1 MKVKTYNVSRHGFTK
16 KVADV
21 LAAEDILAA
30 KLRFMTKFEVQVG
43 ACITFMKD
51 DAKSESEKETKLIS
65 LAKKSV
71 QALAI
76 LADLEIGR
84 NGFHGADVVNVGWD
98 ELYLTFTGMHDCP
111 NSAKRRYA
119 GIEYGEAADCG
130 CSGYGPFCGPFS
142 PPVTGVVLL
151 TTISL
156 LEHISSSVV
165 GYVRQDNYDD
175 RSTCPVCSLAMM
187 NYFVNVL
194 YNTEPRNG
202 LKVPLHLL
210 MSTSRPQEG
219 FVFPRL
225 IPIKIKRTSEGKGKA
240 GFLEHRFD
248 DEVNVQFDRQIVKD
262 QVEQ

>member
-1 MKVKTYNVSRHGFTK
+1 MKVKTYNVRHGFTK

-21 LAAEDILAA
+21 LAAEDILVA
-30 KLRFMTKFEVQVG
+30 KLKFMNQLKVPLGE
-43 ACITFMKD
+43 CITFMKD
-51 DAKSESEKETKLIS
+51 DAKSEAEKETKLVS
-65 LAKKSV
+65 LAKKCV
-71 QALAI
+71 QPLSI
-76 LADLEIGR
+76 LADMEIGR
-84 NGFHGADVVNVGWD
+84 NGFHRADVVNVGWD

-111 NSAKRRYA
+111 NTAKRRYA

-165 GYVRQDNYDD
+165 GFVRLDNYNN

-194 YNTEPRNG
+194 YNTEPRTG
-202 LKVPLHLL
+202 RLKVPLHLL

-225 IPIKIKRTSEGKGKA
+225 IPIKHKQGKA
-240 GFLEHRFD
+240 GSLEHRFD
-248 DEVNVQFDRQIVKD
+248 DEVNVQFDRPIVKD
-262 QVEQ
+262 QVEQQ

>member
-1 MKVKTYNVSRHGFTK
+1 MKVKTYNVRHGFTK

-21 LAAEDILAA
+21 LAAEDILVA
-30 KLRFMTKFEVQVG
+30 KLKFMNQLKVPLGE
-43 ACITFMKD
+43 CITFMKD
-51 DAKSESEKETKLIS
+51 DAKSEAEKETKLVS

-71 QALAI
+71 QPLSI
-76 LADLEIGR
+76 LADMEIGR
-84 NGFHGADVVNVGWD
+84 NGFHRADVVNVGWD

-111 NSAKRRYA
+111 NTAKRRYA

-165 GYVRQDNYDD
+165 GFVRLDNYNN

-194 YNTEPRNG
+194 YNTEPRTG
-202 LKVPLHLL
+202 RLKVPLHLL

-225 IPIKIKRTSEGKGKA
+225 IPIKHKRATA
-240 GFLEHRFD
+240 GSLEHRFD
-248 DEVNVQFDRQIVKD
+248 DEVNVQFDRPIVKD
-262 QVEQ
+262 QVEQQ